1 MVHSRPSL
9 TGAREV
15 VFQPLTTETNLFY
28 LNWVESNR
36 ARVDR
41 LSNGRIG
48 YLHIPDMGEDGLR
61 EFIKRYY
68 PQVRKEGLIV
78 DIRSNGGGSVS
89 WMLLERLRREVL
101 SVDFARTNDTP
112 LVFPYSTF
120 HGHQVTL
127 INEST
132 SSDGDVFAAMFKRSG
147 LGPLIGTRT
156 WGGVVGIGDR
166 GPLID
171 GGSISVPES
180 ASASP
185 EGGEYIIEG
194 YGVDPDIRVENDPKS
209 VIEGRDPQLEKAV
222 EVLLEQ
228 MAKEPRKLPARPA
241 PPVKTQ
247 AGSGNAGN

>member
-1 MVHSRPSL
+1 
-9 TGAREV
+9 
-15 VFQPLTTETNLFY
+15 
-28 LNWVESNR
+28 
-36 ARVDR
+36 
-41 LSNGRIG
+41 
-48 YLHIPDMGEDGLR
+48 EDGLR

-89 WMLLERLRREVL
+89 WMLLERLRRVLL
-101 SVDFARTNDTP
+101 SVDFARTNDDP

-132 SSDGDVFAAMFKRSG
+132 SSDGDMFAAMFKRAG

-171 GGSISVPES
+171 GGAISVPES

-185 EGGEYIIEG
+185 EGQYIIEG

-209 VIEGRDPQLEKAV
+209 VIDGRDPQLEKGV

-228 MAKEPRKLPARPA
+228 MAKEPRKLPTRPA

-247 AGSGNAGN
+247 AGGRQ